1 MCDTLE
7 RRDAMKGRFL
17 MLLLLVAG
25 VVMAIVGCTNNSTMA
40 PAASGPSTDQQAL
53 TQAVS
58 TIDSVSSFSA
68 SDEATI
74 DDGGMHADEYSTA
87 LGTAPDYAMS
97 TTATTGDSIYPIR
110 WGRHITG
117 ISRQYDVRITGDT
130 LALVTI
136 TKTITGVFRVGLGVH
151 TPDTTYVDSVINK
164 PFTMDVNRK
173 VLFKRIAHT
182 DNPLH
187 NWVPVAVTMVQGTT
201 DSGKQF
207 SITSIEVSD
216 TQRGYD
222 TTFTDPL
229 NSWFHLGLFHGSIPE
244 FLANDS
250 ITVRVTISSS
260 DTSNEIVNLRH
271 DIAGDW
277 MHPGF
282 GRLRMPLLSVS
293 GGSGSYTRVYGRT
306 IVTHFPIWG
315 ILAERFNLIVDV
327 MSRGSI
333 YDNSAPFANEFWGT
347 PYITVR

>member
-1 MCDTLE
+1 MI
-7 RRDAMKGRFL
+7 GRFAL
-17 MLLLLVAG
+17 VVLLVAG
-25 VVMAIVGCTNNSTMA
+25 TVFAITGCTNNSSMA
-40 PAASGPSTDQQAL
+40 PVSTGPTTDQAAL

-58 TIDSVSSFSA
+58 TVDSVSAFST

-74 DDGGMHADEYSTA
+74 DDGGMHADEYSSA
-87 LGTAPDYAMS
+87 SGTTPDYAMS
-97 TTATTGDSIYPIR
+97 TTSVTGDSIYPIR
-110 WGRHITG
+110 WGRHVTG
-117 ISRQYDVRITGDT
+117 ISRQYDVQITGDT

-151 TPDTTYVDSVINK
+151 TPDTTYVDSIINK

-187 NWVPVAVTMVQGTT
+187 NWVPVAVTMVEGTT

-216 TQRGYD
+216 THRGYD

-229 NSWFHLGLFHGSIPE
+229 NSWFRLGLFHGCIPE
-244 FLANDS
+244 FVANDS
-250 ITVRVTISSS
+250 ITVRVTVSSS

-271 DIAGDW
+271 DIAGNRL
-277 MHPGF
+277 HPDF
-282 GRLRMPLLSVS
+282 GRLRMPLVSVT
-293 GGSGSYTRVYGRT
+293 GGAGSYTRVYART
-306 IVTHFPIWG
+306 ITTHFPAWG

-327 MSRGSI
+327 MSHGSI
-333 YDNSAPFANEFWGT
+333 YDNSAPFANEFWGS